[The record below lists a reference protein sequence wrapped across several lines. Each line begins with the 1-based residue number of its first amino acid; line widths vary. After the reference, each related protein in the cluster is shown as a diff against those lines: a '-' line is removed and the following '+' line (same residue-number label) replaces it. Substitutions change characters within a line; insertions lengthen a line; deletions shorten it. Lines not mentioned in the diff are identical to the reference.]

1 MHNLTYILQS
11 RMMLTS
17 LLCCMLLQEKG
28 NIMPGTVIDR
38 MICNPFEFDF
48 YLNS

>member
-1 MHNLTYILQS
+1 MNIKS
-11 RMMLTS
+11 MR
-17 LLCCMLLQEKG
+17 CNCDCVPQEKG
-28 NIMPGTVIDR
+28 NIMPGTVVDR